1 MTFRTRLLV
10 ALLAAGVV
18 PIVVLGVGVRSVM
31 TERAIEQSRQRVASL
46 VTVITEDIER
56 QRLALGQR
64 LSSLRS
70 SLLQDNR
77 FRLGAVQGSPSQR
90 SYLLDYAGNA
100 MRLAGLSM
108 LQIQDA
114 DGTILSS
121 GHFRNEYGRLD
132 ADLASQIAATA
143 GGMAVVV
150 ARTPEGPFLV
160 LARTDSVRVGG
171 RVFAIVGGISL
182 EREFLDRLARDDDLA
197 VSYVYSEGVLPS
209 RADLEIRTDEGIA
222 LDEIV
227 AEIELPFVSS
237 DPDTR
242 SPAASKIVVTQS
254 RAPVAALRRSI
265 NAWIA
270 IAVAVTG
277 TLALVL
283 AGWLSGRLA
292 RPLAALARKT
302 DQVDVDRL
310 DVSFESERKDE
321 IGQLSRVLGAMTE
334 RLRMSA
340 TKLKGA
346 ERRATVGDLAR
357 QLNHDIKNGLM
368 PIRNVFRHLAEV
380 AESQP
385 GELGTIF
392 AERRQTVES
401 SMTYLENL
409 ATNYARLTPNI
420 DTKPCDVNAAIE
432 QAVRSLGGGP
442 SRLQLELAREL
453 PPVLA
458 DTVVLRRIIEN
469 LVGNA
474 LDSLGSEPG
483 TVTVSTELIDSGEHR
498 FVVRMTIVDT
508 GSGMT
513 AEQLD
518 RAFDDFYTTKEGGS
532 GLGLPIVRRL
542 VLDLNGT
549 LRVESEPRVG
559 TRCIVELPVGE

>member
-132 ADLASQIAATA
+132 ADLAPQIAATA

-209 RADLEIRTDEGIA
+209 RVDLEIRTDEWIA
-222 LDEIV
+222 PDEIV

-265 NAWIA
+265 NVWIA

-498 FVVRMTIVDT
+498 SVVRMTIVDT